1 MKKILLFILPVL
13 FLVVGCDEDEE
24 VLGNCVL
31 KGTIYIN
38 YLPFV
43 RYECYENVYTKK
55 ECMDKVTQVS
65 TMNLTYNSYI
75 TESCS
80 EFCADTPAQI
90 CKEY

>member
-1 MKKILLFILPVL
+1 MKKLLIIAL
-13 FLVVGCDEDEE
+13 LVVGCGIFEED
-24 VLGNCVL
+24 LDNCVL
-31 KGTIYIN
+31 RGSGLLGHGIFI
-38 YLPFV
+38 

-80 EFCADTPAQI
+80 EFCADSPGQI